1 MIIMITRLCEPE
13 QLIIIVLVLLVSLLV
28 VSSGKG
34 LGGFVNM
41 LFKRLGG
48 KGAEVTVNVG
58 EEMVNHDDLGGPYCS
73 LINPDKCPDH
83 KAEHERSRK
92 NEANIDKLFAVI
104 SDLKKEIREG
114 NERVLLALV
123 AGGQIKV
130 TDIPPR
136 QK

>member
-1 MIIMITRLCEPE
+1 MAASLFEPGH
-13 QLIIIVLVLLVSLLV
+13 LIIIVLVLLVSLLV
-28 VSSGKG
+28 VSSGKEFGG
-34 LGGFVNM
+34 LVNT
-41 LFKRLGG
+41 LVKRLWG
-48 KGAEVTVNVG
+48 KGSEVTVNVG
-58 EEMVNHDDLGGPYCS
+58 EDMVNHDDLGGSHYA
-73 LINPDKCPDH
+73 LLNPEKCPDH

-136 QK
+136 K